1 MSGPEPAE
9 PAFADS
15 WPKFPGAS
23 SDEECFRQC
32 IQRLDETFKDI
43 LKDFGPDDPPTNAE
57 LAEWDAQAK
66 GWATCFRAE
75 LDRRQ
80 QLEDARQRE
89 RELAEQAQK
98 ETLKKRERELAE
110 QAQEETE
117 RNSEEKEE
125 VAMMEA
131 IVDYLLAMD

>member
-1 MSGPEPAE
+1 MAGSKPAE

-15 WPKFPGAS
+15 WPSFPGVS
-23 SDEECFRQC
+23 EEECRQC
-32 IQRLDETFKDI
+32 LQRLDETFKDI

-66 GWATCFRAE
+66 GGVTCFRAE

-98 ETLKKRERELAE
+98 ETVKHREQKLAE

-117 RNSEEKEE
+117 RNSEEKQE

>member
-1 MSGPEPAE
+1 MSGSAPAE

-15 WPKFPGAS
+15 CPSFPGAL

-32 IQRLDETFKDI
+32 IQRLDDTFKDI

-66 GWATCFRAE
+66 GLATCFRAE

-98 ETLKKRERELAE
+98 ETLK
-110 QAQEETE
+110 
-117 RNSEEKEE
+117 NGSEKWLNKPKKKQN
-125 VAMMEA
+125 ATPRKNWKWR
-131 IVDYLLAMD
+131 